1 MPTLSPTPEERIRAA
16 DSVILNDPRCPGWS
30 LALEVGVNNHRGGG
44 TLEIPVDST
53 DRASIRSWRD
63 LVLNLRQAP

>member
-1 MPTLSPTPEERIRAA
+1 MPALPSTPEDRIRAA
-16 DSVILNDPRCPGWS
+16 DSVILNDPRYPGWS
-30 LALEVGVNNHRGGG
+30 LALEVGVNNRRGGG

-63 LVLNLRQAP
+63 MVVSLRQAR